1 MSPLTHV
8 MAMDMLPAYLAE
20 ALDHDEHIAMVAHIE
35 QCQQCQVELTSLRYL
50 LRSLASLPL
59 SPTLA
64 PPSIADAVMAHIT
77 RAQLSDEPLT
87 RSHLNGRSAVSITQE
102 QHDLLGRRAHMT
114 ATVKTPRPSG
124 QASIAAHRP
133 PSLLVAG
140 ITTVLLVA
148 FIGALFLAHQG
159 SQQPD
164 GLLLPAPT
172 PTLTPLTTSRA
183 AMKLPA
189 GWSAAYS
196 GGSFK
201 AVSASGEKVAVQDL
215 PGVSTSSGPA
225 SLSVGIS
232 ADGHILAYADTAGR
246 NGGGPV
252 WVENLVTGDIWGPL
266 ADATELHWAPDA
278 PILVSGNLNANN
290 TALSVIGVTA
300 KQARLVRLTLSSS
313 TAHIARIVG
322 WIDANH
328 VAVVCVTG
336 KVDLMLGSA
345 DLTTGVIKPLASVG
359 TPPDLFIS
367 PDGKEIFVA
376 PNYWASI
383 AQLIDTKTGA
393 ARALPGIT
401 AQFGDQLMHLDNV
414 NLAYGGNWAY
424 QFAWRPGTHTIALS
438 LAGSSIPNENASQSA
453 TQQPGVWLIDLDH
466 DSAIRINQ
474 HRYPLAWTPDGQT
487 LFLSDV
493 PPLGHLANSG
503 FMPGPNLY
511 ALSPVT
517 NNGHEHLLASDMY
530 VFYGLA
536 HS

>member
-1 MSPLTHV
+1 

-20 ALDHDEHIAMVAHIE
+20 ALDHDEHTAMVAHIE
-35 QCQQCQVELTSLRYL
+35 QCQQCQTELTTLRHL
-50 LRSLASLPL
+50 LRSLAALPL
-59 SPTLA
+59 GLMPA
-64 PPSIADAVMAHIT
+64 PPSVVDAVMARIT
-77 RAQLSDEPLT
+77 SAQPSDETLT

-102 QHDLLGRRAHMT
+102 QRNLPGKRAHMT
-114 ATVKTPRPSG
+114 AAIKTPRPSG
-124 QASIAAHRP
+124 QASVAAHRP
-133 PSLLVAG
+133 PRLLVAG
-140 ITTVLLVA
+140 IALVLLVA
-148 FIGALFLAHQG
+148 FIGVLFLARQG
-159 SQQPD
+159 SQQP
-164 GLLLPAPT
+164 GRLLLPATT

-196 GGSFK
+196 SGSFK

-215 PGVSTSSGPA
+215 PGVSMSSGPA

-232 ADGHILAYADTAGR
+232 VDGHILAYADTAGR
-246 NGGGPV
+246 NGDGPV
-252 WVENLVTGDIWGPL
+252 WVENLVTGVIWGPL
-266 ADATELHWAPDA
+266 ANATELHWAPDA
-278 PILVSGNLNANN
+278 PILVAGDLNTNN
-290 TALSVIGVTA
+290 TALSVIDATA
-300 KQARLVRLTLSSS
+300 KKTRLVRLTLSSS
-313 TAHIARIVG
+313 TARIARIVG

-376 PNYWASI
+376 PNFWAST

-401 AQFGDQLMHLDNV
+401 AQFSDQLMHLDNV

-438 LAGSSIPNENASQSA
+438 LAGSSIPNEDASQSV

-466 DSAIRINQ
+466 DSASHINQ

-511 ALSPVT
+511 ALSPVV
-517 NNGHEHLLASDMY
+517 NNGHERLLASDMS